1 MLDVLDVLD
10 VLDGLD
16 VDAGDDEAPPVE
28 PPLDVVVDVPAE
40 EELPESEPADAALP
54 PADAP
59 ALTGSFV
66 VRPPLPP
73 ARASLR

>member
-1 MLDVLDVLD
+1 MLDVLDVP
-10 VLDGLD
+10 V
-16 VDAGDDEAPPVE
+16 VDAVDGEAPPVE
-28 PPLDVVVDVPAE
+28 PPLDVVDVPAE
-40 EELPESEPADAALP
+40 EEPLLEPEPADAVLA